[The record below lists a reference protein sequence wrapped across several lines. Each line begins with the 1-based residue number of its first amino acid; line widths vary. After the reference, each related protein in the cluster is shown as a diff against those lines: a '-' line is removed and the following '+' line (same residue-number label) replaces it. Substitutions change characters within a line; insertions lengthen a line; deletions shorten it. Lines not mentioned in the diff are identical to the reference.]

1 MIPNRESDAGPE
13 DANECPACHQK
24 DVRVGVCHVC
34 DQLCCTECAFV
45 RKNAPLC
52 AKHGMR
58 LCAQECAFVRK
69 DERAVRA
76 SAEWVAGLS
85 GPGWIVLCKR
95 CNEKVEGWA
104 GEKPDCE
111 DWLWEAEYTLLHRRN
126 RPYSETI
133 AIAREQLSRA
143 EAKLLNIQILK

>member
-1 MIPNRESDAGPE
+1 MRAEEETMIPNRESDAGPE

-45 RKNAPLC
+45 RK
-52 AKHGMR
+52 
-58 LCAQECAFVRK
+58 
-69 DERAVRA
+69 DERSVRA
-76 SAEWVAGLS
+76 SVEWVAGLS